1 MAVAAAASLKGIGIP
16 VKLIHEAEG
25 HVVLVRIF
33 EAWLR
38 LVIFYFL
45 FFLKS
50 FLALFIFSFI
60 FFFNCRWNSRMG
72 ICIAGNYTKPKI
84 IGMCSC

>member
-33 EAWLR
+33 EAWLC
-38 LVIFYFL
+38 LVIFL
-45 FFLKS
+45 FFIFPEIIFGS
-50 FLALFIFSFI
+50 IYFFIY
-60 FFFNCRWNSRMG
+60 FFFYCRWNSRMG